1 MSMVRAKSIRMRAF
15 KSRVFMVDNF
25 GQKWGL
31 LIYRFRNI
39 FTFESKIGY
48 MRDTL
53 AFSLFSVLN
62 ERERLHFGK
71 FLKSP
76 YFNKRPDVFKLYHF
90 FTQESKNEFKKLTHE
105 NAWAA
110 LYPDRPYDRVQ
121 MNYALHFFCE
131 RAEQFLA
138 CEELLADTFQNQLLR
153 CRAFRRRGLLAHFD
167 TNARK
172 LVRDHTASP
181 LRNAGWWLFEYQLQ
195 NEIFARQAL
204 QRRGGGN
211 NLTQITTALANFFL
225 LENMRWSATAAAQAS
240 LSRTIQPMVPLST
253 EALSVASQTPTAE
266 NPALALVY
274 AGLQALALPDDESHF
289 VRLKT
294 LLRQHVALFPPAEAR
309 DLYMT
314 AINFAIR
321 RHNRGNRDYT
331 REAFDLYREAFDKG
345 VLSENGQLPPYTFIN
360 ILNLAQLLGEHDWS
374 RAFLEQGRPLL
385 PPAER
390 ENTYRYALAGYHFRR
405 SEYEPVL
412 TLLREVDFSDIF
424 IQLDAR
430 KMLLRSY
437 YELGEWPALAS
448 LLDSFKAFLN
458 RHKALGYHRDSYL
471 NLIKFT
477 QKLVKTTGKG
487 RGARKR
493 LAVRIQAAE
502 ALAEREWLLGKLH

>member
-1 MSMVRAKSIRMRAF
+1 
-15 KSRVFMVDNF
+15 
-25 GQKWGL
+25 
-31 LIYRFRNI
+31 
-39 FTFESKIGY
+39 

-90 FTQESKNEFKKLTHE
+90 FTHESKNEFKKLTHE

-110 LYPDRPYDRVQ
+110 LYPDRPYDRAQ

-138 CEELLADTFQNQLLR
+138 CEELLADTFQSQLLR

-172 LVRDHTASP
+172 LARDHAASP
-181 LRNAGWWLFEYQLQ
+181 FRNAGWWLFEYQLQ

-204 QRRGGGN
+204 QRRGGGA
-211 NLTQITTALANFFL
+211 NLAQTTSALVNFFL

-240 LSRTIQPMVPLST
+240 LSRSVQSPVPFGE
-253 EALSVASQTPTAE
+253 EALRVAGQTPPAD

-274 AGLQALALPDDESHF
+274 AGLQALTHPDDESHF

-294 LLRQHVALFPPAEAR
+294 LLHQHVALFPPAEAR

-321 RHNRGNRDYT
+321 RHNRGNRAYT

-345 VLSENGQLPPYTFIN
+345 VLSENAQLPPYTFIN

-477 QKLVKTTGKG
+477 QKLMKTTGKS
-487 RGARKR
+487 RTARKR
-493 LAVRIQAAE
+493 LAARIQAAE

>member
-1 MSMVRAKSIRMRAF
+1 
-15 KSRVFMVDNF
+15 
-25 GQKWGL
+25 
-31 LIYRFRNI
+31 
-39 FTFESKIGY
+39 

-90 FTQESKNEFKKLTHE
+90 FTHESKNEFKKLTHE

-110 LYPDRPYDRVQ
+110 LYPDRPYDRAQ

-138 CEELLADTFQNQLLR
+138 CEELLADTFQSQLLR
-153 CRAFRRRGLLAHFD
+153 CRAFRHRGLLAHFD

-172 LVRDHTASP
+172 LARDHAASP
-181 LRNAGWWLFEYQLQ
+181 FRNAGWWLFEYQLQ

-204 QRRGGGN
+204 QRRGGGA
-211 NLTQITTALANFFL
+211 NLAQTTSALVNFFL

-240 LSRTIQPMVPLST
+240 LSRSVQSPVPFGE
-253 EALSVASQTPTAE
+253 EALRVAGQTPPAD

-274 AGLQALALPDDESHF
+274 AGLQALTHPDDESHF

-294 LLRQHVALFPPAEAR
+294 LLHQHVALFPPAEAR

-321 RHNRGNRDYT
+321 RHNRGNRAYT

-345 VLSENGQLPPYTFIN
+345 VLSENAQLPPYTFIN

-477 QKLVKTTGKG
+477 QKLMKTTGKS
-487 RGARKR
+487 RTARKR
-493 LAVRIQAAE
+493 LAARIQAAE

>member
-1 MSMVRAKSIRMRAF
+1 
-15 KSRVFMVDNF
+15 
-25 GQKWGL
+25 
-31 LIYRFRNI
+31 
-39 FTFESKIGY
+39 

-90 FTQESKNEFKKLTHE
+90 FTHESKNEFKKLTHE

-110 LYPDRPYDRVQ
+110 LYPDRPYDRAQ

-138 CEELLADTFQNQLLR
+138 CEELLADTFQSQLLR

-172 LVRDHTASP
+172 LARDHAASP
-181 LRNAGWWLFEYQLQ
+181 FRNAGWWLFEYQLQ

-204 QRRGGGN
+204 QRRGGGA
-211 NLTQITTALANFFL
+211 NLAQTTSALVNFFL

-240 LSRTIQPMVPLST
+240 LSRSVQSPVPFGE
-253 EALSVASQTPTAE
+253 EALRVAGQTPPAD

-274 AGLQALALPDDESHF
+274 AGLQALTHPDDESHF

-294 LLRQHVALFPPAEAR
+294 LLHQHVALFPPAEAR

-321 RHNRGNRDYT
+321 RHNRGNRAYT

-345 VLSENGQLPPYTFIN
+345 VLSENAQLPPYTFIN

-385 PPAER
+385 PPTER

-477 QKLVKTTGKG
+477 QKLMKTTGKS
-487 RGARKR
+487 RTARKR
-493 LAVRIQAAE
+493 LAARIQAAE